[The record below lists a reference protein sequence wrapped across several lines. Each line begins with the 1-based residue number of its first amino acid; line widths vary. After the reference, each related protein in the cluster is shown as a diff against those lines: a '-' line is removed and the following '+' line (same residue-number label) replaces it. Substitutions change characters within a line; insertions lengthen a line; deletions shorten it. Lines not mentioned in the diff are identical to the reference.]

1 MRRDAEHG
9 NSSHQ
14 QVICKIQQGSF
25 CAVGG
30 VEARLVLFQNVLE
43 IASNHFPLNFGEKW
57 QIGEG
62 PVICN
67 CLGGVKGVFLFVFK
81 ESEEIDL

>member
-9 NSSHQ
+9 NSRHQ
-14 QVICKIQQGSF
+14 QVIFEIQQSSF

-30 VEARLVLFQNVLE
+30 VEARLVLFQNVVME
-43 IASNHFPLNFGEKW
+43 GGSNNFPLNFGEKW
-57 QIGEG
+57 QIGQG

-67 CLGGVKGVFLFVFK
+67 GLGVKGVFFFFK
-81 ESEEIDL
+81 GV